1 MTLKVIP
8 PSNLFDKDG
17 QLIVPKDAFMESEE

>member
-1 MTLKVIP
+1 MTLTVIP

>member
-1 MTLKVIP
+1 MSLKVIP
-8 PSNLFDKDG
+8 PSNLFDKYG